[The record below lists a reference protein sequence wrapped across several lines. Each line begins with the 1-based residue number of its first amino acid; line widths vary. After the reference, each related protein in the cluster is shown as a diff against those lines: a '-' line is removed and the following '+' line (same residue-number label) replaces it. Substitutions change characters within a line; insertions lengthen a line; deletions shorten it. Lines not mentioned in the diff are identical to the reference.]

1 MFTTAEIYLKI
12 KEWQMEAGECFLD
25 RFDSYIHAEQYMFWA
40 LGKGYLTQERFH
52 LWEDNY
58 DSLVCEASWATRY
71 VYCDDIC
78 EGDDVYA
85 VVASPNGWNEGDQN
99 QAFRYL
105 AEFIASSK
113 KMQEEFREFI
123 EDRNN
128 G

>member
-12 KEWQMEAGECFLD
+12 KEWQERAGECFLD
-25 RFDSYIHAEQYMFWA
+25 RFDSYLNAEQYMFWA
-40 LGKGYLTQERFH
+40 LGKGYLDKERFH
-52 LWEDNY
+52 LWEANY
-58 DSLVCEASWATRY
+58 DGLVCEASWATRY

-85 VVASPNGWNEGDQN
+85 VVASPNGFNEGDQN